1 MRKLETIE
9 KTRQVLRVMHRS
21 RATEKGYVSWISQY
35 IDYLKESPK
44 LKILTSE
51 KKMEAFLTYLAI
63 ERKVSASTQN
73 QAFNAILFLYRNVLD
88 VKLEDRI
95 NAVRAKRSKRL
106 PSILTQTEVQS
117 LLDVMSGT
125 NRLMVSFLYGCGLRL
140 MEGCAMRIKDLD
152 FEGDMVYIREGKGGK
167 DRIVMMPRSL
177 KGQLWDQVELIKR
190 LHEEDIKRGF
200 KGVDLPNAL
209 ARKYPNAPFE
219 IGWQYVFPATK
230 RQYHTHKTG
239 VQRAVRLAAKRAGIT
254 KRVSPHLFRHSFAT
268 HMLENGYN
276 LPTVQRLLGHKDI
289 RTTEI
294 YTHVMQRGTE
304 GIYSPLDK
312 TDIVTSPPINREW
325 EDQRAEVI
333 H

>member
-1 MRKLETIE
+1 MKKSKIIE
-9 KTRQVLRVMHRS
+9 KTRQALRVMHRA
-21 RATEKGYVSWISQY
+21 RATEKSYVSWISQY

-44 LKILTSE
+44 LTILTSE

-73 QAFNAILFLYRNVLD
+73 QAFNAILFLYRNVLN

-106 PSILTQTEVQS
+106 PSVLTQSEVQS

-125 NRLMVSFLYGCGLRL
+125 SKLIVSFLYGCGLRL
-140 MEGCAMRIKDLD
+140 MEGCSIRIKDLD
-152 FEGDMVYIREGKGGK
+152 FEGDMVYIRAGKGDK
-167 DRIVMMPRSL
+167 DRVVMMPQSI

-190 LHEEDIKRGF
+190 LHEKDIKRGF
-200 KGVDLPNAL
+200 KGVVLPNAL

-219 IGWQYVFPATK
+219 IIWQYLFPATK

-239 VQRAVRLAAKRAGIT
+239 VQRAVKLAAKRAGIT
-254 KRVSPHLFRHSFAT
+254 KRVSPHVFRHSFAT

-276 LPTVQRLLGHKDI
+276 LPTVQRLLGHADI
-289 RTTEI
+289 RTTQVYI
-294 YTHVMQRGTE
+294 HVMQKGTE
-304 GIYSPLDK
+304 GICSPLDK
-312 TDIVTSPPINREW
+312 PDITSIPQINRGW
-325 EDQRAEVI
+325 EDSRPDII